1 MCARIFRHLSLI
13 SAEKITFLF
22 SRSVVGVEDYES
34 ILTVQ
39 PATSSDQMGLEFALS
54 GFENP
59 GVKLPESVIT
69 WVAIRGMPEFM
80 GNLRSVFYDYLSL
93 VAFCTVYKTQQTT

>member
-1 MCARIFRHLSLI
+1 
-13 SAEKITFLF
+13 
-22 SRSVVGVEDYES
+22 VVGVEDYES

-39 PATSSDQMGLEFALS
+39 PTTSSDQMGLEFALS

-80 GNLRSVFYDYLSL
+80 GNLRKACLQYRKKKEVENYPPHQLAKSTETSSNDESSYISGSTRMY
-93 VAFCTVYKTQQTT
+93 A

>member
-1 MCARIFRHLSLI
+1 MCVRIFGHLSLI

-54 GFENP
+54 GYLNIIFFF
-59 GVKLPESVIT
+59 L
-69 WVAIRGMPEFM
+69 RGSYNE
-80 GNLRSVFYDYLSL
+80 R
-93 VAFCTVYKTQQTT
+93 VYR